1 MICGDAFTA
10 VVYRH
15 RGLAFAWG
23 EADCVRFWADCVQ
36 AITGRDPLAGLPAWS
51 CPRSAVRTLRS
62 AGFDSV
68 TEFVASRFPEIDPP
82 QLRRGDLATAERDP
96 QALVSPLVVLGA
108 EMINRDETR
117 WLVVPSAA
125 AVRAFRVI

>member
-1 MICGDAFTA
+1 MTCEDAFTA
-10 VVYRH
+10 AVYRH
-15 RGLAFAWG
+15 RRLAFAWG

-68 TEFVASRFPEIDPP
+68 TEFVASRFLEIEPRD
-82 QLRRGDLATAERDP
+82 LRRGDLATDVRDP
-96 QALVSPLVVLGA
+96 QPLVSPLVVLGA

-117 WLVVPSAA
+117 WFVLPSVA
-125 AVRAFRVI
+125 AVRAFRVS